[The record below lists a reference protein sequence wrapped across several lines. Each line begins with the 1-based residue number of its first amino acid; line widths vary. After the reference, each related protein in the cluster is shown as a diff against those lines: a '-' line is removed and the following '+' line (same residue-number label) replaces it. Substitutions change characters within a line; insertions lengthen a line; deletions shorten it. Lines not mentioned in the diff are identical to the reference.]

1 MRKLIYSIAIA
12 LSVTVISCQEWE
24 PVLGN
29 QGEPAEPA
37 AATMQPNTTIAGLK
51 ALYQGKPVH
60 IEQDII
66 IGGQVISSDASG
78 NIYRSLY
85 IQDETGAIE
94 VKIGNSALY
103 NDYKVGQMLYVK
115 CQGLALGNYGG
126 MLQIGMEDPTG
137 EYETAYIDVKSI
149 IASHVFKG
157 PKGSPLSPQV
167 VTADEIDSNLK
178 MGYKGPL
185 FGKLVTLNG
194 LTYGKEIFVLIYLDS
209 NADKKASSNRLFL
222 SDQQWGV
229 TTWAFSAQQMK
240 TYLQWGVWDSAKIG
254 NSGDYNYGTVSD
266 HRTELIN
273 NAGAYAVSQYFNMP
287 KSKGNLQ
294 IQVRSSGY
302 AKFADTPIDQGILD
316 GTKKINLTGILT
328 NYNGA
333 AQFTLIDLDGVKIQ

>member
-12 LSVTVISCQEWE
+12 LSFTVVSCQEWE
-24 PVLGN
+24 PVMGN

-37 AATMQPNTTIAGLK
+37 AASMQANTTIASLK

-60 IEQDII
+60 IEQDIV

-149 IASHVFKG
+149 VASHVFKG
-157 PKGSPLSPQV
+157 PKGTPISPLV
-167 VTADEIDSNLK
+167 VTEAEVKEALK
-178 MGYKGPL
+178 SGYKSPY

-194 LTYGKEIFVLIYLDS
+194 LTYGNEIFVLIYLDS

-222 SDQQWGV
+222 SDSQWGV
-229 TTWAFSAQQMK
+229 ETWAFSAQQMRK
-240 TYLQWGVWDSAKIG
+240 YLVWGVWDSAKIG
-254 NSGDYNYGTVSD
+254 NSGDYNYGTVRD
-266 HRTELIN
+266 HLTDLLN
-273 NAGAYAVSQYFNMP
+273 NSAAYAVSQYFKMP
-287 KSKGNLQ
+287 GGTE

-302 AKFADTPIDQGILD
+302 AKFADTPIDQAILN
-316 GTKKINLTGILT
+316 GAKINLTGILT